1 MEEIRAFRIL
11 PGGEN
16 IFFAQ
21 NDGLFFFFFKM
32 VETHKSHN
40 LMESDFSFE

>member
-16 IFFAQ
+16 IFFAED
-21 NDGLFFFFFKM
+21 DGLFFFKM
-32 VETHKSHN
+32 VETHKSHT
-40 LMESDFSFE
+40 LMESDFSFD